1 MNITEKLFFESHIT
15 YSNYTENVVTAGVWI
30 GKGIN
35 DVLEA
40 QGANKMEA
48 ANALYK
54 KFEAG
59 NYTLF

>member
-35 DVLEA
+35 DVLEVRGRDK
-40 QGANKMEA
+40 QEA
-48 ANALYK
+48 ADKLFVAFKN
-54 KFEAG
+54 G
-59 NYTLF
+59 GHTLH